1 MLDLRRPLIVG
12 ILNATPDSFYDRG
25 RHFGLRAALA
35 RAGEMA
41 AEGADLI
48 EVGGETARPGP
59 PVPVWEE
66 VRRVVPLVRALAE
79 RLPLPVAVDTYKPE
93 VAQRAVEAGAI
104 LINDI
109 SGLADMRMAEVAAAS
124 GAALVVMH
132 IRGRPKVRQVA
143 PHYDSVVDE
152 VYAFLEARTEAAR
165 RAGVP
170 AGRLIV
176 DPGFSFGKAPQ
187 HDLEILGRLGEFRD
201 SVTQST
207 WPRPAR
213 TTSAISWHCR

>member
-1 MLDLRRPLIVG
+1 MGYAPRWPAPARWPRRAPISSRSG
-12 ILNATPDSFYDRG
+12 
-25 RHFGLRAALA
+25 
-35 RAGEMA
+35 
-41 AEGADLI
+41 
-48 EVGGETARPGP
+48 ARPHGP
-59 PVPVWEE
+59 ALRFPSGKKFAGSC
-66 VRRVVPLVRALAE
+66 PLSARW
-79 RLPLPVAVDTYKPE
+79 RSGCRSPWRSTPTSPE

-109 SGLADMRMAEVAAAS
+109 SGLTDMRMAEVAAAS
-124 GAALVVMH
+124 GAALVVMN